1 AISGL
6 LRGLH
11 AAQHGGGG
19 MKKMLVTP
27 GGISVAAV
35 QQQMQRQLHEARH
48 TPRIIFAMDAT
59 ASREATWEMA
69 SKLHREMG
77 AVLGNLNLQLVFF
90 RGGECKASRWVIGGQ
105 RLAEMMNK
113 IRCATGYTQIN
124 RVLRH
129 AIDASRGHTI
139 RALVYVGDCCE
150 EDGEELFALAEQL
163 RQQRI
168 PIFL

>member
-1 AISGL
+1 QVSAATAAANRPGHDAASIRRAHPPSQCTDRPAYGERLSLRATRIAISGL

-90 RGGECKASRWVIGGQ
+90 RGGECKASRWV
-105 RLAEMMNK
+105 
-113 IRCATGYTQIN
+113 
-124 RVLRH
+124 
-129 AIDASRGHTI
+129 
-139 RALVYVGDCCE
+139 
-150 EDGEELFALAEQL
+150 
-163 RQQRI
+163 
-168 PIFL
+168 